1 MGKVDTDLRHPSA
14 TNEQERNRER
24 PSTCGEDYKLILE
37 PPESSAV
44 IQHSAVLATT
54 LFNNARLRN
63 VTNVGDATFSFD
75 VSTFGLEAL
84 PQLDSWNRYSSH
96 NKYYQV
102 LPEVLRSIFFPL
114 CSSLMCCAFVLF
126 PIAERAM
133 QVKHLHMIT
142 GVSPLLYWLTNFVFD
157 FSFYL
162 GAALFVLP
170 PVVYFQYDVLTS
182 SDIKLIFALNCLH
195 GYAALPVIY
204 VFSFMFNNPGVGFS
218 TLAVWTFIISAIG
231 CFASVFVDHYSHGES
246 SPHLVIA
253 IRMLLQALRMVPSTS
268 YSRGMI
274 KVLQLAHENAVCW
287 KGGTE
292 LEASCRGEANQHRL
306 SLMQCCRFD
315 KFSSPEDTKPPDPL
329 SLAAIQPQGRPS
341 AAAKAWHAF
350 QPCCPTSSVGPRS
363 HHERRTQ
370 GQPSPS
376 ENVAVYI
383 YDKLRLLAGCDFAWA
398 SPVAKRYVIDGLA
411 DPILAAAL
419 AVQPP
424 ELSPQAF
431 VRSGKLASP
440 LSLVDEEILSERP
453 GAYTQLN
460 YRANKKSN
468 ADHSAHS
475 QSASKGTPEHS
486 PDILTLCSIDSTKRS
501 YCYFADI
508 TTPRTST
515 QDSVRRGSTKECFNY
530 SKVPS
535 EGHVPFTVT
544 CDSNNHTQRL
554 SPLRKHEEMVA
565 MDTLSNSSAGV
576 SEASG
581 HERAIVSA
589 LSDLKS
595 GDADQHAIDPLDM
608 HSYSALSEVLSL
620 SFEGALMFGVLL
632 FVEWYIPRFKM
643 CMSMLEPSAYLQG
656 VQVPTSTQAAP
667 HSLPRPM
674 KGDVED
680 TDVARE
686 NEIVAGLVAGRL
698 VPDTAHPYLLVN
710 RLFKSYGYINSNP
723 VLQGLSFTVQ
733 KGECFGL
740 LGVNGVGKT
749 TTFRILTGEL
759 LPHEGDAYI
768 TGVSLV
774 QTPRQFR
781 RYIGYCPEK
790 DGVLDVLT
798 GKETV
803 LLFGRLR
810 GLAMTPEY
818 TNVLLDIFNLT
829 EIANQLVRT
838 YSSGN
843 RRTLSLCIAV
853 LGVPR
858 LLLLDEPY
866 VGIGSSARKRII
878 NFISAI
884 QKATEA
890 SIVLSSHSMADV
902 EFLCNRIAI
911 LSDGQLQCIGSLANL
926 KEKFGKGYTIIVK
939 TYPYRKQDDDYLRD
953 VAEAI
958 VRAFRRAEL
967 MQIYEGQLEFHM
979 SRVYLLWS
987 DMFSRMANIKKRYKL
1002 QDFFITDTS
1011 LEQIFLSVARK
1022 EASSADTAAAKA
1034 NARDAGSPPVALGI

>member
-1 MGKVDTDLRHPSA
+1 MWK
-14 TNEQERNRER
+14 
-24 PSTCGEDYKLILE
+24 
-37 PPESSAV
+37 

-162 GAALFVLP
+162 GTALLVLP
-170 PVVYFQYDVLTS
+170 PVVYFQYDVLTP

-306 SLMQCCRFD
+306 SLMQCCR
-315 KFSSPEDTKPPDPL
+315 
-329 SLAAIQPQGRPS
+329 
-341 AAAKAWHAF
+341 
-350 QPCCPTSSVGPRS
+350 
-363 HHERRTQ
+363 
-370 GQPSPS
+370 
-376 ENVAVYI
+376 Y
-383 YDKLRLLAGCDFAWA
+383 
-398 SPVAKRYVIDGLA
+398 
-411 DPILAAAL
+411 
-419 AVQPP
+419 
-424 ELSPQAF
+424 
-431 VRSGKLASP
+431 
-440 LSLVDEEILSERP
+440 
-453 GAYTQLN
+453 
-460 YRANKKSN
+460 
-468 ADHSAHS
+468 
-475 QSASKGTPEHS
+475 
-486 PDILTLCSIDSTKRS
+486 
-501 YCYFADI
+501 
-508 TTPRTST
+508 
-515 QDSVRRGSTKECFNY
+515 
-530 SKVPS
+530 
-535 EGHVPFTVT
+535 
-544 CDSNNHTQRL
+544 
-554 SPLRKHEEMVA
+554 
-565 MDTLSNSSAGV
+565 
-576 SEASG
+576 
-581 HERAIVSA
+581 
-589 LSDLKS
+589 LKS
-595 GDADQHAIDPLDM
+595 GDADQHAIHPLDM